1 MLAKRLIGTGWRHI
15 QPVQSIGDGMIT
27 INDYNVYSFGMKK
40 SIKDKLFFEG
50 LVEHVDTIID
60 FGCADGQILK
70 QLHRDFPE
78 WKLIGI
84 DADQTM
90 LELAKYNCNNAEY
103 ICAKGI
109 PVDKLKNNSSNALL
123 NLSSVVH
130 EVYSY
135 SCPNEVSS
143 FWENVF
149 ACGCKY
155 IAIRDLMLS
164 IESDRESDINDRVGV
179 LTNTHLD
186 ALHEF
191 TSLWGSIK
199 SQKNLL
205 HFLMKYR
212 YRENWHREVR
222 ENYFPITVEQLL
234 SMIPTDKYRVVYFSH
249 YILPFNRNKILEDF
263 GIELKDNT
271 HVKVLLERK

>member
-1 MLAKRLIGTGWRHI
+1 M
-15 QPVQSIGDGMIT
+15 VV
-27 INDYNVYSFGMKK
+27 INDYNAYSSGMKK

-60 FGCADGQILK
+60 FGCADGQVLK
-70 QLHRDFPE
+70 QLHEDFPE
-78 WKLIGI
+78 WKLFGI

-90 LELAKYNCNNAEY
+90 LNLAKHNCNNAEY

-109 PVDKLKNNSSNALL
+109 PVDKIKNSLSNVLL

-135 SCPNEVSS
+135 SGLDEISR

-164 IESDRESDINDRVGV
+164 IESDRASNINDMIGV
-179 LTNTHLD
+179 LTNSQSDVLR
-186 ALHEF
+186 EF

-205 HFLMKYR
+205 HYLMKYR
-212 YRENWHREVR
+212 YKENWNREVR

-234 SMIPTDKYRVVYFSH
+234 SMIPTDKYRIVYFSH

-271 HVKVLLERK
+271 HVKILLERK

>member
-1 MLAKRLIGTGWRHI
+1 M
-15 QPVQSIGDGMIT
+15 VV
-27 INDYNVYSFGMKK
+27 INDYNVYSSGMKK

-50 LVEHVDTIID
+50 LVEAVDTIVD
-60 FGCADGQILK
+60 FGCADGQVLK
-70 QLHRDFPE
+70 QLHEDFPE
-78 WKLIGI
+78 WKLFGI
-84 DADQTM
+84 DVDRTM
-90 LELAKYNCNNAEY
+90 LDLAKFNCSNAEY

-109 PVDKLKNNSSNALL
+109 PIDKLKNISSNALL

-135 SCPNEVSS
+135 SGPNEISE
-143 FWENVF
+143 FWKNVF

-164 IESDRESDINDRVGV
+164 NESDRASDINDMTGV
-179 LTNTHLD
+179 LRNAHLD
-186 ALHEF
+186 TLHEF
-191 TSLWGSIK
+191 ISLWGSVK

-205 HFLMKYR
+205 HYLMKYR
-212 YRENWHREVR
+212 YRENWNREVR

-234 SMIPTDKYRVVYFSH
+234 NMIPTDKYRIVYFNH
-249 YILPFNRNKILEDF
+249 YILPYNRNKIYEDF